1 MSRLK
6 SLDLIH
12 YIALAHRRYNDAIL
26 NRNVAAICS
35 FFTVDYHAVTG
46 LGVQF
51 HGIEEQ
57 HQRWEATFQVDPI
70 VRYRRVTRELRVRER
85 LGFAV
90 ELGRWVGK
98 YTLDQKIVLVAG
110 VYAARWQKQAGDLW
124 LV

>member
-1 MSRLK
+1 LF
-6 SLDLIH
+6 I
-12 YIALAHRRYNDAIL
+12 
-26 NRNVAAICS
+26 
-35 FFTVDYHAVTG
+35 FTVDYHAVTG

-57 HQRWEATFQVDPI
+57 HQRWEAIFQADPI

-110 VYAARWQKQAGDLW
+110 VYAARWQKQAGYLW
-124 LV
+124 LVQTEVFTMLKFKGYDLERENSRMTSE